1 MKILLAIGFALV
13 VAGCS
18 TTEKIEVD
26 TVVKEVKIPIQ
37 PQPKPIKLNDVEF
50 FVVTPD
56 NYLEFIENLEKKRG
70 TTVYYAMTVPD
81 YEIMALNFSEIK
93 RYIEQ
98 QKQIILYYERM
109 IEGSNE
115 QPMEKNIEQNK

>member
-26 TVVKEVKIPIQ
+26 TVVKEIKIPIQ

>member
-56 NYLEFIENLEKKRG
+56 NYLEFIENLENKRG

-109 IEGSNE
+109 IEGSK
-115 QPMEKNIEQNK
+115 PPSEKK